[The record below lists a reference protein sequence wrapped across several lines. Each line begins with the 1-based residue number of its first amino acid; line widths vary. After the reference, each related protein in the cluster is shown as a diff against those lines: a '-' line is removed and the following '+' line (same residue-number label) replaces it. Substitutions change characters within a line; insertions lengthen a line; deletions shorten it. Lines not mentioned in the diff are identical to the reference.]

1 MRTRAWILLLALL
14 GVPPA
19 AAAPRLAPDSTRERA
34 LEAGIVAF
42 AHERFGIELRSEEP
56 LRAAARELSLV
67 RAAGLEVQPHEFLR
81 QAESRHGVLDPFPYV
96 FYGSAPAGREA
107 TIAERLRQHLEALS
121 PRERRLYTHVVAGVV
136 EQRVRRFL
144 LPTRRTVFVTLLLSQ
159 RALSF
164 TPFPA
169 DLEPGARFEFEG
181 EVHAPFREPQIL
193 LTRPDG
199 RVSTLDDL
207 SRDAR
212 SFRSW
217 VVLDAGPGEYQ
228 LEVLARDDMGPRVLG
243 LCSLHALPAGQRPV
257 HERLLA
263 AAREGTLAAPKRPLP
278 ESTVPTATPA
288 EAEQRMLFLLN
299 RDRRRAGLRPLELDP
314 ELETMARAHSRD
326 MLRNDFFAHVSPRSG
341 RLVERAESAGV
352 RYARLG
358 ENIAVHGDVDAA
370 EAALLRSPG
379 HRVNILDPSF
389 THVGIGIAFGTDTDG
404 ERRMYI
410 TQNFMVPAP

>member
-1 MRTRAWILLLALL
+1 
-14 GVPPA
+14 
-19 AAAPRLAPDSTRERA
+19 
-34 LEAGIVAF
+34 
-42 AHERFGIELRSEEP
+42 
-56 LRAAARELSLV
+56 
-67 RAAGLEVQPHEFLR
+67 
-81 QAESRHGVLDPFPYV
+81 
-96 FYGSAPAGREA
+96 
-107 TIAERLRQHLEALS
+107 
-121 PRERRLYTHVVAGVV
+121 
-136 EQRVRRFL
+136 
-144 LPTRRTVFVTLLLSQ
+144 
-159 RALSF
+159 
-164 TPFPA
+164 
-169 DLEPGARFEFEG
+169 
-181 EVHAPFREPQIL
+181 
-193 LTRPDG
+193 
-199 RVSTLDDL
+199 
-207 SRDAR
+207 
-212 SFRSW
+212 
-217 VVLDAGPGEYQ
+217 VLDAGPGEYQ